1 MESLNELLQNWNKK
15 HDSRAK
21 LQHTYLV
28 VAVALVVL
36 AGLIGLVNMNMGQQL
51 LAIALVSAAV
61 FLINAVAW
69 ALLESSVI
77 NRVGTTRR
85 TKSTK
90 TAPKTTAK
98 TRK

>member
-1 MESLNELLQNWNKK
+1 MESLQELLTNWNKK

-36 AGLIGLVNMNMGQQL
+36 AGLIGLVNMNMGQQM
-51 LAIALVSAAV
+51 LAIALVSAGV

-77 NRVGTTRR
+77 NRLGKVR
-85 TKSTK
+85 KSQPTK
-90 TAPKTTAK
+90 TATKK
-98 TRK
+98 RK